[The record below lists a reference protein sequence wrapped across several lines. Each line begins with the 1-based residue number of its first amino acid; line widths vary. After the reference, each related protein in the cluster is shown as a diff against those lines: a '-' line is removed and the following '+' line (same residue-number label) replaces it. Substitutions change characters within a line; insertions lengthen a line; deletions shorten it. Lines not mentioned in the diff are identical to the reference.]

1 MVCQRSQTTSML
13 KKFVGHTIAVVMV
26 AASTVATAVTP
37 SVPVLRVTAPN
48 GQSSILVGS
57 LHVPVEGLNQP
68 SPSIFAGARHYVIEH
83 SGFSTLPADT
93 SSGSGTAQHWAKSL
107 TDAEIN
113 IYLRRAN
120 CAGLTETFAR
130 NLLQE
135 PTPHE
140 SNGLAYTIC
149 SLPRHATSRDAYLNS
164 IAPVALALHPEVLED
179 ADWVE
184 LQRRKVP
191 ASFDV
196 SGFRW
201 ALAHDPKT
209 VLEQTRDALNVG
221 DYDAIRIQVLESLGS
236 PAAATVFTRYMV
248 DERNVEW
255 LPRLD
260 AILKDGHA
268 VVVVGAMHFPG
279 PSGLITLLRERGY
292 KVDAIDW
299 PSVAIS
305 DTP

>member
-1 MVCQRSQTTSML
+1 MSVL
-13 KKFVGHTIAVVMV
+13 KRFVGRTIVVV
-26 AASTVATAVTP
+26 IAAASTIAAATPT

-48 GQSSILVGS
+48 GQPSILIGS
-57 LHVPVEGLNQP
+57 IHVPVEGLNVP
-68 SPSIFAGARHYVIEH
+68 APSIFDGARHYVIEH

-93 SSGSGTAQHWAKSL
+93 DSGSGATREWAKSL

-113 IYLRRAN
+113 IYLRRST
-120 CAGLTETFAR
+120 CAGLSEVSAR
-130 NLLQE
+130 GWLQA

-140 SNGLAYTIC
+140 ANELAYTIC
-149 SLPRHATSRDAYLNS
+149 PLPRHARSRDAYLFS
-164 IAPVALALHPEVLED
+164 IAPVALRQNQEVLED
-179 ADWVE
+179 ANWVE

-209 VLEQTRDALNVG
+209 VLEQTRDALNAG
-221 DYDAIRIQVLESLGS
+221 DYDAIRTQVLESLGS
-236 PAAATVFTRYMV
+236 PDAAVVYTRHMV

-279 PSGLITLLRERGY
+279 PSGLVTLLRERGY
-292 KVDAIDW
+292 KVDPIDW
-299 PSVAIS
+299 PGVAIG
-305 DTP
+305 DGQ

>member
-1 MVCQRSQTTSML
+1 MSML
-13 KKFVGHTIAVVMV
+13 KRFVGHTIAAVMV
-26 AASTVATAVTP
+26 AASTIAAAATP

-48 GQSSILVGS
+48 GQPSILVGS
-57 LHVPVEGLNQP
+57 IHVAVDGLNQP

-93 SSGSGTAQHWAKSL
+93 ASGSGTERAWAKSL
-107 TDAEIN
+107 TDSEIN
-113 IYLRRAN
+113 IYLRRAT
-120 CAGLTETFAR
+120 CAGLTETAAR
-130 NLLQE
+130 NWLQE

-140 SNGLAYTIC
+140 SNGFAYTIC
-149 SLPRHATSRDAYLNS
+149 SLPPHATSRDAYLSS
-164 IAPVALALHPEVLED
+164 IAPAALVQHPEVLED

-191 ASFDV
+191 ARYDV
-196 SGFRW
+196 SGFKW

-209 VLEQTRDALNVG
+209 VLERTRDALNAG
-221 DYDAIRIQVLESLGS
+221 DYDAIRTQVLESLGS
-236 PAAATVFTRYMV
+236 PDAAAVFTRHMV
-248 DERNVEW
+248 DERNVAW

-260 AILKDGHA
+260 AILNDGHA

-279 PSGLITLLRERGY
+279 PSGLIALLRERGY

-299 PSVAIS
+299 RGMPVS